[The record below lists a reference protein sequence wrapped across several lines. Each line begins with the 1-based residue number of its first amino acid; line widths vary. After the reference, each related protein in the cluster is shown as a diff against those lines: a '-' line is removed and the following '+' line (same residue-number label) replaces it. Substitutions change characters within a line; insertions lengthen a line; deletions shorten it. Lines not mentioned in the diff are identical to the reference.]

1 MYRGGDIYTSIYR
14 KSSAAKVSTAHGEET
29 VTWRWGGHHKRNL
42 LAVIH
47 SKVVRCCYPCNSD
60 DNKNMLQRQA
70 QDASTFTLNPVC
82 TEDVAPIFRMLP
94 SFDTHW
100 ASFCVRALPRRFCDK
115 KAKSWD
121 IGIMKATASD
131 HGQSAFFLPLSNHN
145 TSSHTRL
152 RSRAFNDRTVLFPE
166 RLKS

>member
-47 SKVVRCCYPCNSD
+47 SKVVRCCYPCNS

-121 IGIMKATASD
+121 I
-131 HGQSAFFLPLSNHN
+131 
-145 TSSHTRL
+145 
-152 RSRAFNDRTVLFPE
+152 
-166 RLKS
+166 